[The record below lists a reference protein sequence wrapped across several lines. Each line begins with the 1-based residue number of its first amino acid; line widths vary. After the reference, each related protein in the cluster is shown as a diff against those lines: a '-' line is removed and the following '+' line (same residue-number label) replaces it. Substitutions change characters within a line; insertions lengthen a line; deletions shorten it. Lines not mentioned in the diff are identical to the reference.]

1 MNAFTII
8 LLSLFLQWSDK
19 VQLSDIKEASE
30 LEYLSIKQLKNLL
43 STNRVDYKGCIER
56 QDLLKKVTRLWQ
68 EYSQSRK
75 GNKMQYILMQFDSNI
90 YIQLIVMSIVY

>member
-1 MNAFTII
+1 MKYLYSIYCI
-8 LLSLFLQWSDK
+8 LSLFVQWSDK

-56 QDLLKKVTRLWQ
+56 PDLLNKVTRLWQ
-68 EYSQSRK
+68 EYNQSRK
-75 GNKMQYILMQFDSNI
+75 GIIS
-90 YIQLIVMSIVY
+90 

>member
-1 MNAFTII
+1 LYSIYIVFY
-8 LLSLFLQWSDK
+8 FYLQWSDK

-56 QDLLKKVTRLWQ
+56 PDLLNKVTRLWQ
-68 EYSQSRK
+68 EYNQSRK
-75 GNKMQYILMQFDSNI
+75 GKIYYIVTYWMDNI
-90 YIQLIVMSIVY
+90 YIHINI

>member
-1 MNAFTII
+1 
-8 LLSLFLQWSDK
+8 LQWSDK

-56 QDLLKKVTRLWQ
+56 PDLLNKVTRLWQ
-68 EYSQSRK
+68 EYNQSRK
-75 GNKMQYILMQFDSNI
+75 GKIYYIVTYWMDNI
-90 YIQLIVMSIVY
+90 YIHINI